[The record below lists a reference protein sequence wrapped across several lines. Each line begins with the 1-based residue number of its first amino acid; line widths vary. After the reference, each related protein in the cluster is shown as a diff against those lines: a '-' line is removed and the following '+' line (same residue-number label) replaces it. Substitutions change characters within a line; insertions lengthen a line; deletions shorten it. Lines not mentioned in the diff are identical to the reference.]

1 MVATDKL
8 RTWGGSVL
16 PMVVALTLLVS
27 ACGQTSPE
35 GTTATT
41 EDVSTT
47 TTSTTIRADTTTPSE
62 DDMSPV
68 PEVFMEDT
76 EGGRY
81 HMEIGAT
88 SMLRLFDPDSSLSST
103 EGESVEVIEVAYLT
117 DPGFREWELR
127 AVAAGATTIK
137 IETAQDVVTWEL
149 VVRD

>member
-1 MVATDKL
+1 
-8 RTWGGSVL
+8 
-16 PMVVALTLLVS
+16 MVVALTVLGA
-27 ACGQTSPE
+27 ACGQTGPE
-35 GTTATT
+35 GTTATS
-41 EDVSTT
+41 EAVST
-47 TTSTTIRADTTTPSE
+47 TTSTTIRADTTTVSE

-76 EGGRY
+76 DGGRY
-81 HMEIGAT
+81 LMEIGAT

-127 AVAAGATTIK
+127 AVAAGVTTIT

-149 VVRD
+149 VVTD

>member
-1 MVATDKL
+1 
-8 RTWGGSVL
+8 
-16 PMVVALTLLVS
+16 MVVALTLLGA

-41 EDVSTT
+41 EAVTT
-47 TTSTTIRADTTTPSE
+47 TTSTTTRADTTTSTE

-81 HMEIGAT
+81 LMEIGVT

-103 EGESVEVIEVAYLT
+103 EGESVEVIEVAYLA

-127 AVAAGATTIK
+127 AVAAGATTIT

-149 VVRD
+149 VVTD